1 MVLPYIAAGLSVAGG
16 IASARARRRAEEAA
30 RQQALQNRALIQ
42 EATEQTATQIQA
54 GAQPLLAQAVG
65 LERAS
70 RFRDPMVEQ
79 GLVAGLRQQAGAQAA
94 QSRQLG
100 QGDRRGAVVGQLLR
114 GQGLL
119 AAESQRLQRFTQL
132 SQMAAGLRSQSAQI
146 MGQAAQARMQ
156 GAVTMAGINV
166 PQSSYS
172 PLGVGL
178 TALGQ
183 GLSAIQE
190 TPSEDTPE
198 DLTEI
203 VDSSGPVPDVIAPEA
218 LPLPQATTSD
228 IGDFAT
234 RDSFDFEDTFEPLAP
249 MGMGSRRYV
258 GEYDAP
264 VGFGKPPPGLRNIR
278 FDESRAP
285 MGGQGITARPQEE
298 QYDPGDRRQGD
309 EFYGFMSP
317 SHLRGGWGP
326 ELGLGPDTR
335 RGDGSGMF
343 NRNEWELEKLMQPRA
358 GQPQRPYSEKSWYK
372 DWSNA
377 WWR

>member
-16 IASARARRRAEEAA
+16 IASARARRKAEEAA

-190 TPSEDTPE
+190 TPEAPE
-198 DLTEI
+198 DLTGFI
-203 VDSSGPVPDVIAPEA
+203 DSSGPVPDVIAPEA
-218 LPLPQATTSD
+218 LPLPQAATSD

-234 RDSFDFEDTFEPLAP
+234 RDSLDFEDTFEPMEMGGMDSYRAP
-249 MGMGSRRYV
+249 
-258 GEYDAP
+258 A
-264 VGFGKPPPGLRNIR
+264 GFGNAPPIRRSSQPFAPHLRLDASRGPIGRENFEFSTPFGERGGNRTASPPPMKLPYPGETELMSHKYYAPWLYNNTMGLQQLRLQDMTR
-278 FDESRAP
+278 SR
-285 MGGQGITARPQEE
+285 
-298 QYDPGDRRQGD
+298 
-309 EFYGFMSP
+309 
-317 SHLRGGWGP
+317 
-326 ELGLGPDTR
+326 
-335 RGDGSGMF
+335 
-343 NRNEWELEKLMQPRA
+343 
-358 GQPQRPYSEKSWYK
+358 
-372 DWSNA
+372 
-377 WWR
+377 

>member
-1 MVLPYIAAGLSVAGG
+1 MVLPYIAAGLSIAGG

-30 RQQALQNRALIQ
+30 RKQALQNRALIQ

-156 GAVTMAGINV
+156 GTVAMAGINV

-198 DLTEI
+198 DLTGFI
-203 VDSSGPVPDVIAPEA
+203 DSSGPVPDVIAPEA

-234 RDSFDFEDTFEPLAP
+234 RDSLDFEDTFEPLAP
-249 MGMGSRRYV
+249 MGLGGMDDYR
-258 GEYDAP
+258 AP
-264 VGFGKPPPGLRNIR
+264 AGVGKPPPVRR
-278 FDESRAP
+278 SD
-285 MGGQGITARPQEE
+285 RPFT
-298 QYDPGDRRQGD
+298 P
-309 EFYGFMSP
+309 
-317 SHLRGGWGP
+317 HLRLDASRGPIGRENFEFSTPFGERGGNRIASPPPMKLPYPGET
-326 ELGLGPDTR
+326 ELMSHKYYAPWLYNNTMGLQQLRLQDMTR
-335 RGDGSGMF
+335 SR
-343 NRNEWELEKLMQPRA
+343 
-358 GQPQRPYSEKSWYK
+358 
-372 DWSNA
+372 
-377 WWR
+377 